1 LAAVENHEGN
11 IKHLSEEISDNPNP
25 GKYGRNAREFR
36 RQMVLELDSQGYTYR
51 EIETKLQI
59 SKGTISNDLAYLRKQ
74 AQDNLQHHIHEVIPE
89 FHQKC
94 LWGMKRILKNTL
106 EIGEKSA
113 DPKVKLEANK
123 IATDCY
129 KYIMDLNTNGAIVTD
144 AMNRVTQIQKDVTVL
159 NRLNESIKADE
170 EEMTTNGVF

>member
-1 LAAVENHEGN
+1 
-11 IKHLSEEISDNPNP
+11 
-25 GKYGRNAREFR
+25 
-36 RQMVLELDSQGYTYR
+36 
-51 EIETKLQI
+51 
-59 SKGTISNDLAYLRKQ
+59 
-74 AQDNLQHHIHEVIPE
+74 
-89 FHQKC
+89 
-94 LWGMKRILKNTL
+94 MKRILKNTL

-159 NRLNESIKADE
+159 QRLDESIKADE
-170 EEMTTNGVF
+170 QEMTTTGVF